1 MIIKMVILV
10 FVISYTRSS
19 VFEPYAR
26 NWRYY
31 SPRYRPK
38 TPIPNKSW
46 KYAKDLSSVLAVSYG
61 DNCGEGWFEYG
72 NHCYLFRSKTSTSE
86 GLIWNNSLSSCQSYG
101 GNLLSISNEAENSF
115 IVNFLNDDRL
125 KNKLYWIGLHAP
137 NNSRIFTWSDD
148 TPFLFSNWQKDEP
161 NNFYGNSEDC
171 VETSNLGWNDNNCNS
186 HFGFICKVNRDYIN
200 NRPEFTI
207 AQNLTLGMLKFLKK
221 EYTVSFDLKPI
232 SYSKG
237 LKNVLQLSLGNN
249 SNDRNLGVWFH
260 EDGTGELVICSAVNG
275 NRSYCILTTPLTLG
289 QWYNIK
295 ISQSMLVDR
304 YWFALDLNGVNIHK
318 EENNDAKDYD
328 FIKVYASN
336 PWDDAQNGSISN
348 LMILNQKAEYLV
360 ADVIPLVKA
369 KIIAQIPL
377 LDKNFLVSF
386 DVYPNEFV
394 AGWHSVIHF
403 TISNDRFKYGDRI
416 PAVLFHEDG
425 SGRLRIAASI
435 NNIINR
441 VFDTGPIEL
450 NKWSNIE
457 VCQTSKSTHFDLY
470 IYTIRINGQ
479 IVFSEINY
487 QPESFSNVKI
497 YASNPW
503 YESQN
508 GSIRNFFV
516 INGNSDRRMKPIV
529 IFPTDIDVQSSFIS
543 PKVYI
548 VGDVSTLLVKGKIIA
563 EIPKLDKEYLVSF
576 EIFPNKFIYGDH
588 SVIHFAIGFDN
599 SNNGDRVLSVWFHED
614 GKGRLCIA
622 ALINGVVNR
631 FFDTNP
637 IGLKTWTNIE
647 ISQFLKGSFYVYI
660 IRINGEMVFF
670 DINNN
675 AEIFNNV
682 KVYGSNSWYQAQDCF
697 IKNLFIINAI
707 EMQPIIILPTDFVN
721 HKKEIN
727 LTQGLLLGTLYKLNK
742 EYTVSFNLKPTNYS
756 EGLKSVLHLTLG
768 NNSDTY
774 GGVNLGV
781 WFHEDGSGKLVI
793 CSDVNDNDSY
803 CVQTTPLTLGKWHK
817 IKISQSMEKG
827 KYWFTVNMNK
837 LNIHKV
843 ENTFAR
849 DFQYIKVYASN
860 PWDDVQNG
868 LISEIL
874 VNNGKPEYLVGN
886 TVIPLVKGKI
896 IAEIPKLDKEYLV
909 SFEVYPNQ
917 FVYGYHSII
926 HFTIGSDVSNYG
938 DRVPAVWFNEDGKGG
953 LHIASAINGVVNRY
967 FDTTPIPLSAWSN
980 IDVFQILKGSDYV
993 YTIRIN
999 GEVVF
1004 SEINKQPENF
1014 NNVKVYASNLWSK
1027 VQNGSIRN
1035 LFIVN
1040 GISSN
1045 GVQPVII
1052 LPKDYIND
1060 RKEFL
1065 LTQGSCIGTLH
1076 LLKKAYTL
1084 SFNLKPINYSNSLK
1098 SVLHLTLSNEN
1109 EAYGD
1114 RNLGVWFNEDGSGK
1128 LVIFPAING
1137 NHSNYFTTTSLS
1149 LHQWHNIKICQS
1161 IVGDK
1166 YWFTVYMNGVNIY
1179 KKENFAAKDFKNIIV
1194 YASNPWD
1201 EAQDGLISDLFIMN
1215 GKADYLIGN
1224 IITPLIKENMIG
1236 EMLTLD
1242 KEHFISFDINANKF
1256 DIGLHSVLH
1265 FTIGSDMINYGD
1277 RIPGVWFHEDGSGRL
1292 HIVVPIDGDTNRFI
1306 DTTPILLNMWTNI
1319 EVSQVLDKS
1328 NYVYTI
1334 KINGELVFSEI
1345 NYKPQTFNDVKIYA
1359 SDPWSQAQDGSIKNF
1374 FIINGDSNKEMQP
1387 VIVLPTDYINFG
1399 KELTLT
1405 QDRILGTLKIL
1416 KKEYSVSFNLKLV
1429 NYSKGFKNILHLTL
1443 GNSEAYGDKS
1453 PGVWFHEDGSGKLVI
1468 YSAISGNPNY
1478 FIETTPLFMDQW
1490 YNIKIHQSMIDG
1502 QYWFAVDID
1511 GVNIHKV
1518 ENSLARDFK
1527 NMKVY
1532 ASNVKETGQDGWIS
1546 DLLIINGKPEYL
1558 IGNINTPILKGKVIA
1573 EMPNLGKEYLVS
1585 VDFNPKKFVS
1595 GYHNI
1600 FHFSIDFNGPH
1611 YCDRVPGIRIYQHG
1625 NGGLRIASPINGE
1638 NNRIFETSPIKLNK
1652 WSKIELSQILKDFD
1666 YKYTIKLNGQV
1677 VHSEINNDAQD
1688 FNNIK
1693 VFASDPWSESQDG
1706 LIKHLVVSH
1715 FNASSMSAGRSQP
1728 NVVLSNGSHFVIG
1741 LLVGLFLLVVVVV
1754 ITFIFKRRI
1763 CSNIKK
1769 DKKKLTISYNH
1780 QIEVK
1785 NLLDENLSDSTT
1797 SSSVV
1802 LNNSAYDNE
1811 L

>member
-1052 LPKDYIND
+1052 LPKDY
-1060 RKEFL
+1060 
-1065 LTQGSCIGTLH
+1065 
-1076 LLKKAYTL
+1076 
-1084 SFNLKPINYSNSLK
+1084 
-1098 SVLHLTLSNEN
+1098 
-1109 EAYGD
+1109 
-1114 RNLGVWFNEDGSGK
+1114 
-1128 LVIFPAING
+1128 
-1137 NHSNYFTTTSLS
+1137 
-1149 LHQWHNIKICQS
+1149 
-1161 IVGDK
+1161 
-1166 YWFTVYMNGVNIY
+1166 
-1179 KKENFAAKDFKNIIV
+1179 
-1194 YASNPWD
+1194 
-1201 EAQDGLISDLFIMN
+1201 
-1215 GKADYLIGN
+1215 LIGN